1 MAVVGAE
8 VFAARSAAIQS
19 SESNNDGR
27 IKRTQPSLIRY
38 VEKLQEWIKW
48 LSCAGSTA
56 STARGAP
63 SAPVAARTWS
73 SPTRKASSAAVRLPQ
88 GRLSVPLAI
97 DPLGVASTATQCQ
110 WLCEQHQDGCR

>member
-38 VEKLQEWIKW
+38 VEKLQEWMYG
-48 LSCAGSTA
+48 LD
-56 STARGAP
+56 GAWR
-63 SAPVAARTWS
+63 ALGTGGRTYVVE
-73 SPTRKASSAAVRLPQ
+73 PNAQGFSAAVRLPQ

-110 WLCEQHQDGCR
+110 WLCEQHHDGCR